1 MLLLT
6 VKVIE
11 YDNMEYTNRG
21 MVMVMNATSDFV
33 HDSSHTS
40 FDKLASSKGNK
51 QQDLTNILPRNKLI
65 PTTPMDGDQQPRLGE
80 AQPP

>member
-1 MLLLT
+1 MNVEHTGGIEKISLIPT

-40 FDKLASSKGNK
+40 FDKLSLSFEGN
-51 QQDLTNILPRNKLI
+51 
-65 PTTPMDGDQQPRLGE
+65 E
-80 AQPP
+80 